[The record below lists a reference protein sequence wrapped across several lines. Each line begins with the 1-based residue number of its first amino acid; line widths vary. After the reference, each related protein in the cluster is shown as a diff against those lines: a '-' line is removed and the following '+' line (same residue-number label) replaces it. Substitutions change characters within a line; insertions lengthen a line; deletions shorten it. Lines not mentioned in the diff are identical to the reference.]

1 MLRVA
6 AQLKLYLIVQNS
18 FFDDEDFNENP
29 IKYYNKPYYMTSQ
42 YNRSV
47 YYYMQI
53 SENEASHYDSMLFEW
68 EEKKDYY
75 VETKIDYPVVQ
86 DLPSNEGNRNAFIG
100 VYIQMDET
108 HKQTIR
114 TVATFFG
121 VISDSGGFMTIVYIV
136 TTVIVTR
143 F

>member
-1 MLRVA
+1 
-6 AQLKLYLIVQNS
+6 VQNS
-18 FFDDEDFNENP
+18 FFDDEEFNRNP
-29 IKYYNKPYYMTSQ
+29 IKYYNYPYYMTSQ

-100 VYIQMDET
+100 VYI
-108 HKQTIR
+108 
-114 TVATFFG
+114 
-121 VISDSGGFMTIVYIV
+121 
-136 TTVIVTR
+136 
-143 F
+143 